1 MPCFQAFPD
10 SSSNTSTCIEA
21 LKICSPARDV
31 PDPEL
36 TVTSQGTGR
45 ITSRASSSINGRPKI
60 VFFGLL
66 AMFESK
72 CVKSVIVCCPDF
84 ERCEGTS
91 AGGII
96 KSLKRHKAE
105 AGGLQA

>member
-1 MPCFQAFPD
+1 M
-10 SSSNTSTCIEA
+10 EA
-21 LKICSPARDV
+21 LKICSPAREV

-36 TVTSQGTGR
+36 TVTSHGTGKM
-45 ITSRASSSINGRPKI
+45 TNRASSSIKGKPKM

-72 CVKSVIVCCPDF
+72 CVKSVIVCCLDF

-91 AGGII
+91 AGRII
-96 KSLKRHKAE
+96 KSLKSLRQRLKAK
-105 AGGLQA
+105 AQNQFANFKI